1 MTAEAVDAALQQ
13 ARMYL
18 DVDNHQ
24 RAREVLAHALS
35 MAPDHPALLIFDA
48 QAAIGLGDYIGAERR
63 LYAALKSAPD
73 NEHAIRLYA
82 LALRG
87 QGRFPRLPCSCP
99 LRARRRREHARY
111 IPHPRFRRRLS

>member
-35 MAPDHPALLIFDA
+35 MAPESSTASVRRAL
-48 QAAIGLGDYIGAERR
+48 AIG
-63 LYAALKSAPD
+63 AASAVHIVD
-73 NEHAIRLYA
+73 E
-82 LALRG
+82 G
-87 QGRFPRLPCSCP
+87 GV
-99 LRARRRREHARY
+99 EK
-111 IPHPRFRRRLS
+111 

>member
-35 MAPDHPALLIFDA
+35 MAPEEEHYYAMR
-48 QAAIGLGDYIGAERR
+48 GLS
-63 LYAALKSAPD
+63 LAALG
-73 NEHAIRLYA
+73 H
-82 LALRG
+82 
-87 QGRFPRLPCSCP
+87 
-99 LRARRRREHARY
+99 RAAAARDC
-111 IPHPRFRRRLS
+111 